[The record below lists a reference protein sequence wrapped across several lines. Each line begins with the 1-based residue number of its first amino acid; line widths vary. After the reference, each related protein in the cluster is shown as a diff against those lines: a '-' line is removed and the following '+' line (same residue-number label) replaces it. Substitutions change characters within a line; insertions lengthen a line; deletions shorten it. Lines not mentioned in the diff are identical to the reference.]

1 MLGKCLWKMF
11 SCDESV
17 RGSSKRVELDNLLD
31 TLLDAIY
38 SLPQRKDTRSDPIFE
53 PHFKLVSIVHK
64 LVQRG
69 ILSVS
74 SHSPLL
80 LFHRLTSFLANR
92 RE

>member
-1 MLGKCLWKMF
+1 MF

-17 RGSSKRVELDNLLD
+17 RGSSKCVELDNLLD

-69 ILSVS
+69 ILSVFYP
-74 SHSPLL
+74 SPLL
-80 LFHRLTSFLANR
+80 LFRRLTSSLANR